1 VPRLSRILVLG
12 RHQLNGLA
20 EAGFHAI
27 APDMRGYG
35 QTEQPKEIEAY
46 DIFQLTGDLVGLIN
60 ALGDGAKGLESRLS
74 ETDVAPDLDGRF
86 RVNDFFCYEDTWKS
100 VLDRLVRDTD
110 AVLMDRAVLLLKTR
124 DASLRSKS

>member
-1 VPRLSRILVLG
+1 
-12 RHQLNGLA
+12 
-20 EAGFHAI
+20 
-27 APDMRGYG
+27 MRGYG